1 MANFVGDIS
10 KTLFGTLHE
19 GNLTQINNEFDN
31 LYKDNENIASVLTN
45 HTKILKLILDSSLT
59 NHESLMLQE
68 NQERAIARNSS
79 NGINKAIQENF
90 INSKLVLA
98 AVLINEINEDINMA
112 INAIND
118 GKHGIIHPQILTP
131 AMLKET
137 IKEFENNQR
146 TRYNFNNSE
155 DNFQNIID
163 ISTLSVVIIGGL
175 FTYILEIPILDKEEG
190 TLLHLIPIPHLY
202 Q

>member
-45 HTKILKLILDSSLT
+45 HTKILKLILDSSST